1 MKSKVVNR
9 IPGKKAKE
17 MISEKKPPNPLEEIE
32 KAGENLPKTI
42 KLEDRKMLDDKNRKS
57 EARREF
63 EAAVRGKLK
72 NSRKR

>member
-17 MISEKKPPNPLEEIE
+17 LIMEKKPLNTPEEIE
-32 KAGENLPKTI
+32 TPDKNLPKT
-42 KLEDRKMLDDKNRKS
+42 LPLDDRKMLDDKNRKS

-63 EAAVRGKLK
+63 EAAIRGKLK

>member
-9 IPGKKAKE
+9 IPGKKSQDMVLGKIPLSTPAE
-17 MISEKKPPNPLEEIE
+17 SEKAEES
-32 KAGENLPKTI
+32 LPKTV
-42 KLEDRKMLDDKNRKS
+42 KPDDRKMQDDKNRKF
-57 EARREF
+57 EARKEF